1 MTGRKSQMVALP
13 NSLHPRL
20 PASHCDRAANVIAL
34 PFPTMLEHK
43 RPTTSQ
49 TFSSLSQ
56 SCGEKP
62 RAVCAS
68 KKALLPSP
76 STQTTGPSKTVNS
89 LLDILISCYKGLEVE
104 LWMEFKIT
112 PGEIQTLWSMLERK
126 RSLYDY
132 VLGELP

>member
-1 MTGRKSQMVALP
+1 
-13 NSLHPRL
+13 
-20 PASHCDRAANVIAL
+20 
-34 PFPTMLEHK
+34 MLEHN

-49 TFSSLSQ
+49 TFGSLPQ

-68 KKALLPSP
+68 RKGLLPSP
-76 STQTTGPSKTVNS
+76 LTQSTGPSTTVNS
-89 LLDILISCYKGLEVE
+89 LLDILISCCEGLEVE

-132 VLGELP
+132 VLDELR